1 MRIKGERRLV
11 RLPIV
16 FFVFKMKDLIEQILK
31 MAKNESKMNEMTK
44 DIVSKENKIKYLS
57 ENARQ
62 LNEILLVDTLKEL
75 DYKEKFETVM
85 DIANYYVQHIE
96 DKIIELDAPGKH
108 I

>member
-1 MRIKGERRLV
+1 
-11 RLPIV
+11 
-16 FFVFKMKDLIEQILK
+16 MKDLIEQILK

>member
-1 MRIKGERRLV
+1 
-11 RLPIV
+11 
-16 FFVFKMKDLIEQILK
+16 MKDLIEQILK
-31 MAKNESKMNEMTK
+31 MARSEQKQHEMMKDVVNKESKL
-44 DIVSKENKIKYLS
+44 KYLC

-62 LNEILLVDTLKEL
+62 LNEILLVATLKDL

-96 DKIIELDAPGKH
+96 DKIIELDESGKH

>member
-1 MRIKGERRLV
+1 MSELIK
-11 RLPIV
+11 
-16 FFVFKMKDLIEQILK
+16 QIIK

>member
-1 MRIKGERRLV
+1 MSELIK
-11 RLPIV
+11 
-16 FFVFKMKDLIEQILK
+16 QIIK

-57 ENARQ
+57 ENGRQ

>member
-1 MRIKGERRLV
+1 MSELIK
-11 RLPIV
+11 
-16 FFVFKMKDLIEQILK
+16 QIIK

-96 DKIIELDAPGKH
+96 DKIIELADIGTQTSSEEYK
-108 I
+108 

>member
-1 MRIKGERRLV
+1 MSELIK
-11 RLPIV
+11 
-16 FFVFKMKDLIEQILK
+16 QIIK

-85 DIANYYVQHIE
+85 NIANYYVQHIE

>member
-1 MRIKGERRLV
+1 MSELIK
-11 RLPIV
+11 
-16 FFVFKMKDLIEQILK
+16 QIIK

-96 DKIIELDAPGKH
+96 DKIIELDAYGKH

>member
-1 MRIKGERRLV
+1 MSELIK
-11 RLPIV
+11 
-16 FFVFKMKDLIEQILK
+16 QIIK

-96 DKIIELDAPGKH
+96 DKIIELDGSGKH

>member
-1 MRIKGERRLV
+1 MSELIK
-11 RLPIV
+11 
-16 FFVFKMKDLIEQILK
+16 QIIK

-96 DKIIELDAPGKH
+96 DKIIELDASGKH